1 VTRVQ
6 ITAIGVQ
13 IMKISEWEYRGE
25 WLSSDNV
32 AARSPGTLL
41 FPAER
46 GGGSGG
52 CVRVI
57 SAKTR
62 VVRVH
67 IKASRVLKYENMGIQ
82 NMEI

>member
-1 VTRVQ
+1 MRVTRVQ
-6 ITAIGVQ
+6 IAAIGVQ
-13 IMKISEWEYRGE
+13 IMKRSEWEYCGE
-25 WLSSDNV
+25 WLSADNV
-32 AARSPGTLL
+32 TVRSLGTLL

-46 GGGSGG
+46 GGG

-67 IKASRVLKYENMGIQ
+67 ITARRVSKYENMGIQ
-82 NMEI
+82 NRKI